1 MFLFVL
7 FKSRIM
13 KKIYIHNCFNFQF
26 NLFGFCNFCFY
37 IKFYFIYFLVVGL
50 RGERKSL
57 KNKKEKRKLMIDEIP
72 MSKQAIFSGN
82 IFHLMKWV
90 PLKFFLS
97 FSLPTKKDRDWE
109 RILFSFFFLYFWIIL
124 GYSRLV
130 DWFVKIIRVFF
141 KFFCENRL
149 KNTFFYPKNPSS
161 HASFFFTL
169 LLRARGWDPW
179 SIFLAFFYF
188 FFKYILFYWNTLWKK
203 TTLVEFFHDS

>member
-1 MFLFVL
+1 
-7 FKSRIM
+7 
-13 KKIYIHNCFNFQF
+13 
-26 NLFGFCNFCFY
+26 
-37 IKFYFIYFLVVGL
+37 
-50 RGERKSL
+50 
-57 KNKKEKRKLMIDEIP
+57 LMIDEIP